1 MISKTLKAVI
11 VCTVFLTI
19 CSPFLSS
26 AFAENGKGVEALDQ
40 SQARIE
46 KQDRTVASLQQRIK
60 EADGVLK
67 TALDARLDKALMGLL
82 EENLTF
88 AQSVAEHE
96 KGGTEKTKY
105 HKQAIEILTSQEKI
119 AGKLIKRI
127 SNRIDLLEPGK
138 SAADLAEAHKKKF
151 DLLGSLNRI
160 NELILQSLMLE
171 KQFEIDVK
179 EELALF
185 KNSLAE
191 RAANGSA
198 MLELAMQDVVVAQA
212 RAAVVPDDKEA
223 QAMLTVTTNR
233 VGDLAA
239 KMDEVLVMMAD
250 LEMDTSDYQA
260 QVISATGQITTDLFN
275 LSVITELLKGWWQS
289 IWNVIQEGGPDL
301 IFKLLLF
308 FIIIYVFYK
317 IANIV
322 RKIVK
327 KGLDESQL
335 QPSELLRRMILS
347 VVRNTIIVLGI
358 LIALSQIGI
367 SLGPLLAGLGVVGF
381 VIGFS
386 LQDSLSNFAA
396 GMLILIYR
404 PYDVG
409 DLIEACGESGVVS
422 NMSLVSTTLLT
433 LDNQTIIIPNNKIWG
448 DVVKNVTA
456 QTMRRV
462 DMIFGI
468 SYSDDIPKAEKVLQ
482 EILEAHDRVLADPE
496 PMVRVHEL
504 GDSSVNFAVRPWV
517 EMDDYWDVYWDIT
530 RSVKMR
536 FDEEGIS
543 IPFPQRDVHVYQTDA
558 A

>member
-1 MISKTLKAVI
+1 MSN
-11 VCTVFLTI
+11 VF
-19 CSPFLSS
+19 
-26 AFAENGKGVEALDQ
+26 AGNGKSVEALDQ
-40 SQARIE
+40 MQARIE
-46 KQDRTVASLQQRIK
+46 KQNKTIANLQQRIK
-60 EADGVLK
+60 EADGILK
-67 TALDARLDKALMGLL
+67 EALDVRLDKAWMRLIK
-82 EENLTF
+82 ENLTF
-88 AQSVAEHE
+88 AESVAEQA
-96 KGGTEKTKY
+96 KNGVKVDKY
-105 HKQAIEILTSQEKI
+105 HKQAIEILDSQEEI
-119 AGKLIKRI
+119 ASKLAKRI
-127 SNRIDLLEPGK
+127 SNRIALLEPGK
-138 SAADLAEAHKKKF
+138 SAADLAEAHKRKS
-151 DLLGSLNRI
+151 DLLDSLNQI
-160 NELILQSLMLE
+160 NELILQGLELE
-171 KQFEIDVK
+171 KQFEIDVTEK
-179 EELALF
+179 LALF

-198 MLELAMQDVVVAQA
+198 MLEMATQDVIVAQA
-212 RAAVVPDDKEA
+212 RAAAVPDDKESLG
-223 QAMLTVTTNR
+223 MLTVTTNR
-233 VGDLAA
+233 LRDLAGKLDA
-239 KMDEVLVMMAD
+239 VLVMMSD
-250 LEMDTSDYQA
+250 LGMDTSDYQA

-275 LSVITELLKGWWQS
+275 LSVIKGLLIRWWKS
-289 IWNVIQEGGPDL
+289 IWDVIQEGGPDL

-322 RKIVK
+322 KKIVK

-335 QPSELLRRMILS
+335 HLSELLRRMTLS
-347 VVRNTIIVLGI
+347 IVRNSIIVLGI
-358 LIALSQIGI
+358 LIALSQVGI

-396 GMLILIYR
+396 GMMILVYR

-409 DLIEACGESGVVS
+409 DLIEASGESGLVS
-422 NMSLVSTTLLT
+422 HMSLVSTTILT

-482 EILEAHDRVLADPE
+482 DILDSHDRVLADPE
-496 PMVRVHEL
+496 PLVRVHEL

-517 EMDDYWDVYWDIT
+517 EMDDFWEVYWDIT
-530 RSVKMR
+530 RSVKIR

-543 IPFPQRDVHVYQTDA
+543 IPFPQRDVHMYKEGSP
-558 A
+558 